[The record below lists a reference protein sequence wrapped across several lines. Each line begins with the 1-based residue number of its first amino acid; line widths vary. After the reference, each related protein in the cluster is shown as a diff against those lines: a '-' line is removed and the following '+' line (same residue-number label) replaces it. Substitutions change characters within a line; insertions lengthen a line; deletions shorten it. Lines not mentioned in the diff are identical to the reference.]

1 MRTPF
6 RKGRFINW
14 HFVGP
19 VIGYVA
25 VAVAIVAAAF
35 HVTHRSEPV
44 AVSPTVDFHL
54 TSNDRLARELAH
66 CQTVG
71 ARAENDS
78 DCITAW
84 AENRRRFFND
94 GATTTHPASALAAP
108 AKSGEAALP

>member
-1 MRTPF
+1 MRTAF
-6 RKGRFINW
+6 RKGRLINW

-19 VIGYVA
+19 VIGYA
-25 VAVAIVAAAF
+25 LTAVAIVATVV
-35 HVTHRSEPV
+35 HVTHRSEQFAGSPPD
-44 AVSPTVDFHL
+44 AVHL
-54 TSNDRLARELAH
+54 TSNDRLARELAR
-66 CQTVG
+66 CQAVG

-94 GATTTHPASALAAP
+94 GATTTHPASALAAR